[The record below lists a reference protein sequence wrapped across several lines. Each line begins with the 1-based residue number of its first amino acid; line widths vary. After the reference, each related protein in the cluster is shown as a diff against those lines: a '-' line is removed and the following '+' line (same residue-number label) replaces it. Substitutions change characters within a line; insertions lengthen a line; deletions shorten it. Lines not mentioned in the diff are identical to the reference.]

1 MTQRIREFGLRRA
14 KGATIP
20 NVRTQV
26 LVEMVIMTSI
36 ALRRGVLLVAQ
47 LPLLPLPVG
56 PAGSCRRRCSSAS
69 IAISVAAI
77 YLLTLACGWYPSR
90 LATKIQPAEALHYE

>member
-1 MTQRIREFGLRRA
+1 MNSGRSRPRVF
-14 KGATIP
+14 
-20 NVRTQV
+20 V
-26 LVEMVIMTSI
+26 
-36 ALRRGVLLVAQ
+36 
-47 LPLLPLPVG
+47 
-56 PAGSCRRRCSSAS
+56 AS

>member
-1 MTQRIREFGLRRA
+1 
-14 KGATIP
+14 
-20 NVRTQV
+20 
-26 LVEMVIMTSI
+26 MTSL
-36 ALRRGVLLVAQ
+36 ALVSACARGAAAAAA
-47 LPLLPLPVG
+47 
-56 PAGSCRRRCSSAS
+56 PADRTGGRCRPAVFIGS